1 MGRASRNA
9 NRLAGA
15 SSAAFLALLIASS
28 VSVADPVPPWDPEGE
43 GGPSFGILAT
53 AELTASHEWPWSTEE
68 QTSIVLF
75 AGPAGLFFAPR
86 GGVGAGVEAG
96 AEVRDYFAG
105 YEKGGFFSL
114 YMGAGSAWSPDGS
127 ENLSTI
133 SAGLKAGTR
142 VRFSSLLNGE
152 FYFGPGGH
160 FPLGSD
166 FDPFI
171 SIYIGFRVNAML

>member
-1 MGRASRNA
+1 MTSADRAS
-9 NRLAGA
+9 
-15 SSAAFLALLIASS
+15 AAATAFALLLMASIS
-28 VSVADPVPPWDPEGE
+28 DADPVPPWDQEDD
-43 GGPSFGILAT
+43 GGPSFGVLAT
-53 AELTASHEWPWSTEE
+53 VELTASLEWPWSTEE

-75 AGPAGLFFAPR
+75 AGPAGLFMAP
-86 GGVGAGVEAG
+86 GGGAGAGVEAG
-96 AEVRDYFAG
+96 AEVRDYFEG
-105 YEKGGFFSL
+105 YGKGGFFSL

-142 VRFSSLLNGE
+142 IRFSSLLNGE

-166 FDPFI
+166 LDPFI
-171 SIYIGFRVNAML
+171 SLYIGFRVNAML